1 MPKSYGTGECK
12 PHWLT
17 DPSDLGVHP
26 VAAGAKAG
34 VTDVRMLPP
43 GRNWR
48 LGVGLRE
55 KAEVKF
61 AGFPGF
67 LGESKLAP
75 RCVLH

>member
-1 MPKSYGTGECK
+1 M
-12 PHWLT
+12 
-17 DPSDLGVHP
+17 
-26 VAAGAKAG
+26 AAGAKAG
-34 VTDVRMLPP
+34 VTDLCMLPP

-55 KAEVKF
+55 KAEVEF

-75 RCVLH
+75 RGILN